1 MEFGVHK
8 IGVKLVVVLGHTK
21 CGAIA
26 GACSN
31 VKLGNLTGLLE
42 KINPA
47 IESEATIVENR
58 DGSNPLFVDKVAA
71 QNVHKTI
78 DRIRAESSLI
88 AEYEKEGKIKIVG
101 GMYSVE
107 TGEVNFFV

>member
-1 MEFGVHK
+1 MEFGVYK

-47 IESEATIVENR
+47 IDSEVTIETDR
-58 DGSNPLFVDKVAA
+58 DGSNPVFVDKVAEL
-71 QNVHKTI
+71 NVHKTM
-78 DRIRAESSLI
+78 DRIRNESSLI

-107 TGEVNFFV
+107 TGGVTFFS

>member
-1 MEFGVHK
+1 
-8 IGVKLVVVLGHTK
+8 VVLGHTK

-47 IESEATIVENR
+47 IDSEVTIETDR
-58 DGSNPLFVDKVAA
+58 DGSNPVFVDKVAEL
-71 QNVHKTI
+71 NVHKTM
-78 DRIRAESSLI
+78 DRIRNESSLI
-88 AEYEKEGKIKIVG
+88 AEYENEGKIKIVG

-107 TGEVNFFV
+107 TGGVTFFS